1 MAELNPMAE
10 RFEALLRSKA
20 LIPTSTSLM
29 VEFIGGQA
37 TEIATIPPF
46 SSEGHTT
53 NLTMLG
59 PGLTVLMTTMIPAL
73 VLLKQGG
80 V

>member
-1 MAELNPMAE
+1 
-10 RFEALLRSKA
+10 
-20 LIPTSTSLM
+20 M

>member
-10 RFEALLRSKA
+10 QFEALLRSKA
-20 LIPTSTSLM
+20 LIPTSTTLT

-37 TEIATIPPF
+37 TEIAAMPSF
-46 SSEGHTT
+46 STEVHTT

-73 VLLKQGG
+73 VLLKHGG